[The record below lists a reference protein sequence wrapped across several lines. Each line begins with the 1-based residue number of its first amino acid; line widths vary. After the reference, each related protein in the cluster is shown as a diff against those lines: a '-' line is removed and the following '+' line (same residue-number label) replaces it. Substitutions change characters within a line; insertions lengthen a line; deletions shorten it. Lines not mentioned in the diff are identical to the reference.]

1 MSADNGIYILLTKGP
16 EYRVGYHQAIDNIYG
31 NFSDESFQW
40 QGDPE
45 MMYHYF
51 HADKM
56 FSNLEEAL
64 DCTEEMVYN
73 YDYLEDGIC
82 VISDF
87 KDWDFNNLR
96 KNYGKEDQ
104 NSKST

>member
-1 MSADNGIYILLTKGP
+1 MSADNGIYILQTAGP
-16 EYRVGYHQAIDNIYG
+16 EFRVGYHIAIDNIYG

-45 MMYHYF
+45 NIYQYF
-51 HADKM
+51 HKDKM

-64 DCTEEMVYN
+64 DYAEEIVYN
-73 YDYLEDGIC
+73 YPYLEDGIC

-87 KDWDFNNLR
+87 KDWDFNNLG
-96 KNYGKEDQ
+96 KHYGTEAKG
-104 NSKST
+104 SSR

>member
-1 MSADNGIYILLTKGP
+1 MSADNGIYILQTEGP
-16 EYRVGYHQAIDNIYG
+16 EFRVGYHQAIDNIYG
-31 NFSDESFQW
+31 NFSDESMQW

-45 MMYHYF
+45 TMYGYF

-64 DCTEEMVYN
+64 DYAEEILYN
-73 YDYLEDGIC
+73 YAYLEDGIC

-96 KNYGKEDQ
+96 KNYGKEAEG
-104 NSKST
+104 STR

>member
-1 MSADNGIYILLTKGP
+1 MSADNGIYILVTKGP
-16 EYRVGYHQAIDNIYG
+16 EYRVGYHMAIDNIYG

-45 MMYHYF
+45 VMYLYF

-56 FSNLEEAL
+56 FSSMQEAL
-64 DCTEEMVYN
+64 DYAEELVYN

-87 KDWDFNNLR
+87 EDWDFNSLE
-96 KNYGKEDQ
+96 KTYGKEAKD
-104 NSKST
+104 SSR

>member
-1 MSADNGIYILLTKGP
+1 MSADNGIYILTTKGP
-16 EYRVGYHQAIDNIYG
+16 EYRVGYHLAINNIYG
-31 NFSDESFQW
+31 NFSDESRQW

-45 MMYHYF
+45 MIWDYF

-64 DCTEEMVYN
+64 DYAEEIVYN

-87 KDWDFNNLR
+87 EDWDFNSLE
-96 KNYGKEDQ
+96 KAYGKEAKD
-104 NSKST
+104 SSR

>member
-1 MSADNGIYILLTKGP
+1 MSADNGIYILRTKGP
-16 EYRVGYHQAIDNIYG
+16 EYRVAYHQAIDNIYG
-31 NFSDESFQW
+31 NFSDESLRW

-45 MMYHYF
+45 AMLEYF
-51 HADKM
+51 GKAPVFTDM
-56 FSNLEEAL
+56 ESAL
-64 DCTEEMVYN
+64 DKAEEMVYN

-96 KNYGKEDQ
+96 KNYGTEAKDG
-104 NSKST
+104 SR

>member
-1 MSADNGIYILLTKGP
+1 MSADNGIYILATKGP
-16 EYRVGYHQAIDNIYG
+16 EYRVGYHMAIDNIYG

-45 MMYHYF
+45 MILGYF

-56 FSNLEEAL
+56 FSNIQEAL
-64 DCTEEMVYN
+64 DYAKELVYN
-73 YDYLEDGIC
+73 YAYLEDGIC

-87 KDWDFNNLR
+87 EDWDFNSLE
-96 KNYGKEDQ
+96 KTYGKEAKD
-104 NSKST
+104 SSR